1 MYNTG
6 GTDIPYGS
14 DIYIGSVIKN
24 NRRYIYLRGNF
35 VLEHLNN
42 LSPANQ
48 NQLIHEIF
56 SKESTKLLE
65 LKSNIFCFER
75 FQKESIT
82 ELHDLSIRIHDSQI
96 CWIKLPWREE
106 TIFELYQ
113 EEYDEKLDEQDSLIL
128 NKMGDTYIIEDY
140 THGIKKLLGKKQSIG
155 TKINNVLFHQV
166 FDLCLKQNMPVFYYF
181 TPPQMK
187 QRIMKVIMFPFSS
200 TIKKRIFIYFRYK
213 NGQEDSLKKLL
224 HRTERKE
231 QLFAKM
237 TLREQEVAEKVLNG
251 SRNKEISSELF
262 ISEGTVKRTVYNIYQ
277 KLGVTTRVEFVRLFM
292 IDGIL

>member
-42 LSPANQ
+42 LSLANQ

>member
-6 GTDIPYGS
+6 GTDIPYGL

-35 VLEHLNN
+35 VLEYLNN
-42 LSPANQ
+42 LSLANQ

-56 SKESTKLLE
+56 SKDTTKLLE
-65 LKSNIFCFER
+65 LRSNIFCLES

-96 CWIKLPWREE
+96 YWIKLPWREE

-128 NKMGDTYIIEDY
+128 SKMGDTYIIEDY

-155 TKINNVLFHQV
+155 TKIKNVLFLQV

-187 QRIMKVIMFPFSS
+187 QKIMKVIMFPFSN
-200 TIKKRIFIYFRYK
+200 TIKKRIFIYFRYR

-224 HRTERKE
+224 HKTERKE

-251 SRNKEISSELF
+251 SRNKEISNELF

-292 IDGIL
+292 IDSIL

>member
-1 MYNTG
+1 M
-6 GTDIPYGS
+6 S
-14 DIYIGSVIKN
+14 
-24 NRRYIYLRGNF
+24 L
-35 VLEHLNN
+35 
-42 LSPANQ
+42 ANQ

-56 SKESTKLLE
+56 SKDSTKLLE
-65 LKSNIFCFER
+65 LRSNIFCLES

-96 CWIKLPWREE
+96 YWIKLPWREE

-128 NKMGDTYIIEDY
+128 SKMGDTYIIEDY

-155 TKINNVLFHQV
+155 TKIKNVLFLQV

-187 QRIMKVIMFPFSS
+187 QKIMKVIMFPFSN
-200 TIKKRIFIYFRYK
+200 TIKKRIFIYFRYR

-224 HRTERKE
+224 HKTERKE

-251 SRNKEISSELF
+251 SRNKEISNELF

-292 IDGIL
+292 IDSIL